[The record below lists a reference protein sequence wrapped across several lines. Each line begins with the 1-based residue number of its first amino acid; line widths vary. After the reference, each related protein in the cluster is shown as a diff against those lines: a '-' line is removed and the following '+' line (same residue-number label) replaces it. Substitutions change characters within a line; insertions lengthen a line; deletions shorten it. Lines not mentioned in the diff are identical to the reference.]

1 MARDSALPICHVLP
15 YNNTVMMTLQL
26 ANLSTKTSTAIGI
39 GCLFPSISTSN
50 LVSLH
55 LRPQATRF
63 PSISTPPPPAPH
75 RTCIGIWVWGHT
87 QDIGVEVWGHTQDI
101 GVEVWGHTQDI
112 GVEVWGHTQDIGVEV
127 CIWAQDIGVE
137 VWGHTQDIGVEVW
150 GYTQDIGPRGRG
162 NGVTHRT

>member
-1 MARDSALPICHVLP
+1 MARDSALPICHLLP

-63 PSISTPPPPAPH
+63 PSISIPPPPPPPGPPQDMH
-75 RTCIGIWVWGHT
+75 RNMGMGSHTGHRGRGMGSHTGHRGRDMGSHTGHRGRGMGSHTGHRGRGMGSHSGHRGI
-87 QDIGVEVWGHTQDI
+87 EVWGH
-101 GVEVWGHTQDI
+101 V
-112 GVEVWGHTQDIGVEV
+112 
-127 CIWAQDIGVE
+127 
-137 VWGHTQDIGVEVW
+137 
-150 GYTQDIGPRGRG
+150 
-162 NGVTHRT
+162 HRTYG